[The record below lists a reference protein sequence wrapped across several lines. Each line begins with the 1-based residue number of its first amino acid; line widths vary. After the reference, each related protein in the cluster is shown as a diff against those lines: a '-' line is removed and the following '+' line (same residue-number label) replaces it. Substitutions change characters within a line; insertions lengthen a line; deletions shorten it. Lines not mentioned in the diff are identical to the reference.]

1 MGPVA
6 DRALKSLSLLVLGPA
21 LIGLSGCSAPVE
33 RRPLADAYVGEAGA
47 SWATVLP
54 TPEVI
59 AMAGEGRP
67 ENSPDFAR
75 RDYAL
80 GIASADNLP
89 PGSWPDDTRPSL
101 DRQRRITLSTQSQTV
116 IYFRPA
122 GPSSGWGS
130 R

>member
-1 MGPVA
+1 MG
-6 DRALKSLSLLVLGPA
+6 DRARKSLLLLVLGPA
-21 LIGLSGCSAPVE
+21 LIGLSGCNTPIE
-33 RRPLADAYVGEAGA
+33 RRPLADAYVGEAGG
-47 SWATVLP
+47 SWAAVLP
-54 TPEVI
+54 TPQVI
-59 AMAGEGRP
+59 AMAGEGTP

-80 GIASADNLP
+80 GIAAADNLP

>member
-1 MGPVA
+1 MDPVG
-6 DRALKSLSLLVLGPA
+6 DRALKALTVLILGPA
-21 LIGLSGCSAPVE
+21 LNGLGGCSAPVE
-33 RRPLADAYVGEAGA
+33 RRPLADAYVGEAGG
-47 SWATVLP
+47 SWAAVLP
-54 TPEVI
+54 TPEVVAI
-59 AMAGEGRP
+59 AGDARAED
-67 ENSPDFAR
+67 SPQFAR

-80 GIASADNLP
+80 GIASADHLP

-101 DRQRRITLSTQSQTV
+101 DRQRRITLSTQSQTF